1 MKQHYLRNLETT
13 DPEFSELFSRF
24 AGDEVIHEPGK
35 TLDERT
41 RYMAVLAA
49 LLGCQGRE
57 LFREILPQALDAGVT
72 PVEVKE
78 IVYQA
83 TAYLGIGRSYPFLN
97 ITNEVLEAHGV
108 HLPLP
113 GQATTTPEDRVQ
125 KGEDKQVE
133 LFGESYR
140 GAASRGPEESRHI
153 NRWLAGNCFGD
164 YYTRKGLDNRQREM
178 ITFCFIAA
186 QGGCEPQLA
195 GHTAGNLGVGNDKQF
210 LINVISQCM
219 PYIGYPRTLN
229 ALRVINEVCKE
240 AENHDQ
246 K

>member
-1 MKQHYLRNLETT
+1 MKQKYLMNLEKT

-24 AGDEVIHEPGK
+24 ADEEVVNEPGK
-35 TLDERT
+35 NLDDRT
-41 RYMAVLAA
+41 RYMAILAA
-49 LLGCQGRE
+49 LLGCQGRD

-83 TAYLGIGRSYPFLN
+83 TAYLGIGRSYPILN
-97 ITNEVLEAHGV
+97 ITNEVLKTQGV
-108 HLPLP
+108 SLPLP
-113 GQATTTPEDRVQ
+113 GQATTTPENRVQ

-195 GHTAGNLGVGNDKQF
+195 GHTAGNLSVGNDKQF

-229 ALRVINEVCKE
+229 ALRVVNEVYKE

>member
-24 AGDEVIHEPGK
+24 AGDEAIHEPGK

>member
-1 MKQHYLRNLETT
+1 MTQRYLQAWKDT
-13 DPEFSELFSRF
+13 DPEFVEFFSRF
-24 AGDEVIHEPGK
+24 ADEEVVNEPDRG
-35 TLDERT
+35 LDERT

-57 LFREILPQALDAGVT
+57 LFREMLPQALDAGVT

-83 TAYLGIGRSYPFLN
+83 AAYLGIGRSYPFLQT
-97 ITNEVLEAHGV
+97 TNEVLTDRGV
-108 HLPLP
+108 RLPLP
-113 GQATTTPEDRVQ
+113 GQATTTPEDRVR
-125 KGEDKQVE
+125 KGEEKQVE

-140 GAASRGPEESRHI
+140 GSAGRGPEESRHI

-164 YYTRKGLDNRQREM
+164 YYTRTGLDNRQREL

-195 GHTAGNLGVGNDKQF
+195 GHTAGNLRVGNDKQF
-210 LINVISQCM
+210 LINVLSQCM

-229 ALRVINEVCKE
+229 ALRVVDEVCQE
-240 AENHDQ
+240 AEGHDQ
-246 K
+246 S

>member
-1 MKQHYLRNLETT
+1 MEQKYLQNLRMT
-13 DPEFSELFSRF
+13 DPEFSEFFSRF
-24 AGDEVIHEPGK
+24 AGKEVVQEPGK
-35 TLDERT
+35 GLDERT

-83 TAYLGIGRSYPFLN
+83 TAYLGIGRSYPILS
-97 ITNEVLEAHGV
+97 ITNDELEGRGIS
-108 HLPLP
+108 LPLP

-125 KGEDKQVE
+125 KGEDKQVK

-195 GHTAGNLGVGNDKQF
+195 GHTAGNLRVGNNKQF
-210 LINVISQCM
+210 LINVVSQCM

-229 ALRVINEVCKE
+229 ALRVVNEVCKE
-240 AENHDQ
+240 AENDEQ

>member
-1 MKQHYLRNLETT
+1 MEQKYLQNLRMT
-13 DPEFSELFSRF
+13 DPEFSEFFSRF
-24 AGDEVIHEPGK
+24 AGKEVVQEPGK
-35 TLDERT
+35 GLDERT

-83 TAYLGIGRSYPFLN
+83 TAYLGIGRSYPFLS
-97 ITNEVLEAHGV
+97 ITNDVLEGRGIS
-108 HLPLP
+108 LPLP

-195 GHTAGNLGVGNDKQF
+195 GHTAGNLRVGNNKQF
-210 LINVISQCM
+210 LINVVSQCM

-229 ALRVINEVCKE
+229 ALRVVNEVCKE
-240 AENHDQ
+240 AENDEQ

>member
-1 MKQHYLRNLETT
+1 MEQKYLQNLRMT
-13 DPEFSELFSRF
+13 DPEFSEFFSRF
-24 AGDEVIHEPGK
+24 AGKEVVQEPGK
-35 TLDERT
+35 GLDERT

-83 TAYLGIGRSYPFLN
+83 TAYLGIGRSYPFLS
-97 ITNEVLEAHGV
+97 ITNDVLEGRGIS
-108 HLPLP
+108 LPLP

-153 NRWLAGNCFGD
+153 NRWLADNCFGD

-195 GHTAGNLGVGNDKQF
+195 GHTAGNLRVGNNKQF
-210 LINVISQCM
+210 LINVVSQCM

-229 ALRVINEVCKE
+229 ALRVVNEVCKE
-240 AENHDQ
+240 AENDEQ